1 MKVTVAL
8 LADHAVAQDDGKVYV
23 LGGGL
28 DRHVSATF
36 PCTISLALVV
46 KVAFTSAEC
55 GREHRLVSRI
65 LAPSGQ
71 EARPAVVYPLRPVLR
86 PEVPGDVVS
95 VPFVQNVKDLPLS
108 EPGVYAFLIGVED
121 AETELA
127 RLELVALQGPNLRG
141 PAADVLTQS
150 LNAGFQAFDA
160 GHVDAAVTIYE
171 KAAAD
176 FPNSPDVHNNL
187 GFTLLVARQP
197 ERATQAFAEA
207 ARLGYPQN
215 ELLQANRACCAYL
228 SGAYEEALEG
238 FQTLLQTRLGSAF
251 AVLCA
256 IQGDDLH
263 PLWLSSAGDLVALAA
278 LNAGWASVRS
288 GHRHRAQ
295 QFSQMAIAGRLS
307 FTNHNGSLELFGAAL
322 DALTAE
328 VSEA

>member
-36 PCTISLALVV
+36 PCTISLALVI
-46 KVAFTSAEC
+46 KVAFVSGEC

-65 LAPSGQ
+65 LAPSG
-71 EARPAVVYPLRPVLR
+71 EDARPAVVYPLRPILR
-86 PEVPGDVVS
+86 PEAPGDVVS

-108 EPGVYAFLIGVED
+108 EPGTFTFVVGVED
-121 AETELA
+121 AGPPLA
-127 RLELVALQGPNLRG
+127 QLDLVVLQGPNLRG

-160 GHVDAAVTIYE
+160 GHFEAAVTIFE
-171 KAAAD
+171 KAATD
-176 FPNSPDVHNNL
+176 FPNSADVHNNL
-187 GFTLLVARQP
+187 GFTLMVARQP
-197 ERATQAFAEA
+197 DRAIQAFAEA
-207 ARLGYPQN
+207 ARLGYRQT

-238 FQTLLQTRLGSAF
+238 FQALLQSRFGSPF

-256 IQGDDLH
+256 IQADDLH
-263 PLWLSSAGDLVALAA
+263 PLWLKSSGDLVAMAA
-278 LNAGWASVRS
+278 LNAGWAASRA
-288 GHRHRAQ
+288 GHRHRAE

-307 FTNHNGSLELFGAAL
+307 FSDHNGSLDLFGSAL

-328 VSEA
+328 IAGV